1 MTSQSYEFC
10 SVERINVCKKL
21 RIISSSDFERHGT
34 RDDGSIRALLSYARK
49 KEEPAPDGTHKE
61 GGSVTKCEP
70 PTNSTNKHFA
80 RIFQEREACHIGLT
94 EASYGGFGR
103 NTFRAG
109 AEHVRST
116 DATCCEHAPY
126 TLRSRRGYIVKKPAM
141 QQHDSGGWR
150 KIHSRHKKGS
160 NRVSQ
165 TGGPVAAGICCLPIA
180 VPRRYQME
188 TRSASGTN
196 IGSASVTPNASY
208 HAPMCGKAPFTRHS
222 PREWTSIFVR

>member
-34 RDDGSIRALLSYARK
+34 RDNGSIRVLLSCARK

-70 PTNSTNKHFA
+70 STNSTNKHFA
-80 RIFQEREACHIGLT
+80 RIFQERETCHTGLT

-103 NTFRAG
+103 NTLRAG
-109 AEHVRST
+109 TEHVRST
-116 DATCCEHAPY
+116 DATCCEHVPY

-141 QQHDSGGWR
+141 
-150 KIHSRHKKGS
+150 
-160 NRVSQ
+160 
-165 TGGPVAAGICCLPIA
+165 
-180 VPRRYQME
+180 
-188 TRSASGTN
+188 
-196 IGSASVTPNASY
+196 
-208 HAPMCGKAPFTRHS
+208 
-222 PREWTSIFVR
+222 